1 MPLPESKIP
10 RKHIH
15 TRQITCKGY
24 QREDGL
30 WDVDAHITD
39 VKTYTVDNSHRGD
52 IHPGVPIHEM
62 WIRLTVDVDLLVH
75 DCIAVTDYSPYR
87 CCPDITPIFKRLIGH
102 KIAPGWTRRV
112 KELVAGK
119 QGCTHLADLVAPA
132 TTTLYQSMA
141 GIGIAKGK
149 SDDEK
154 SKPFYING
162 CHAWKRDS
170 QQVLD
175 FHPEYYT
182 GKNKK

>member
-24 QREDGL
+24 QREDDL

-39 VKTYTVDNSHRGD
+39 VKTYLVDNNHRGE

-75 DCIAVTDYSPYR
+75 DCIAVIDHSPYG

-102 KIAPGWTRRV
+102 KIAPGWTRLV
-112 KELVAGK
+112 KELVAGI
-119 QGCTHLADLVAPA
+119 QGCTHLADLVPPA
-132 TTTLYQSMA
+132 TTTIYQSMA
-141 GIGIAKGK
+141 GITKGK
-149 SDDEK
+149 CDEEK

-162 CHAWKRDS
+162 CHSWASDG